1 MEVETSMR
9 FNSAKRVLRWVAGAS
24 SALTLAMAVL
34 LLAGC
39 SSDGTPT
46 PPTPT
51 ADVGDTPSPAAT
63 QTPSGTATEEPTV
76 SPGATFIPSSGS
88 TPSPES
94 TRTGTPGSTTGP
106 GPIPTNTPGST
117 STPAGRE
124 TIPEAPDRDLYDL
137 ARALLLKSTEPIPRV
152 VNPLPVSLEVGRED
166 TFLLTDLNDF
176 DSYTSVATLRLVTP
190 HAYWYVEEG
199 LDVGQDDLEDAA
211 QLFEERI
218 YPRVTAAFGTE
229 WTPGV
234 DNDSHMTILN
244 ARIKGVSGYFS
255 SADEYPSEV
264 HGLSNEREM
273 FYLNVGGGAG
283 ALRVGSRGTYPS
295 VLAHELQHA
304 IHWNGDP
311 TEETWVNEG
320 LAELAASAAGYR
332 PANQDVFLNSPTVSV
347 VNWPDQ
353 ATPYYGAAFLF
364 FDYLMAHYG
373 DITDVAALVAEP
385 ADGIQGIDA
394 YLVSRGHTIDFLDVF
409 TDWSIANYVDDPGGG
424 PYSYP
429 DRDVKARVGHRIG
442 EPGTVN
448 SAIPQYAAEY
458 TAIDIIR
465 GDVRLSF
472 QGRTENALLPVA
484 LEGEGCWWGNRGDSI
499 SSTLTRPLDL
509 SGLSQ
514 ATLRFRTWFELE
526 EDWDYGYV
534 EVSIDGGVTWDVLPG
549 THSSLGNPVGNS
561 FGPGYTGASYRW
573 LQEEIDLS
581 SYARREVLLRFHNV
595 TDQALN
601 ETGICLHDV
610 SVPEVGLL
618 NVGDDGGWQADGFI
632 WIDNSVPQDYVVH
645 VIEVGDE
652 TRVRRMPLGQDNA
665 GELIVQGLEKLDELV
680 VVVAA
685 VAQKTLQ
692 EARYTLT
699 VDAAS

>member
-1 MEVETSMR
+1 M
-9 FNSAKRVLRWVAGAS
+9 
-24 SALTLAMAVL
+24 
-34 LLAGC
+34 
-39 SSDGTPT
+39 
-46 PPTPT
+46 
-51 ADVGDTPSPAAT
+51 
-63 QTPSGTATEEPTV
+63 
-76 SPGATFIPSSGS
+76 
-88 TPSPES
+88 
-94 TRTGTPGSTTGP
+94 
-106 GPIPTNTPGST
+106 
-117 STPAGRE
+117 
-124 TIPEAPDRDLYDL
+124 
-137 ARALLLKSTEPIPRV
+137 
-152 VNPLPVSLEVGRED
+152 
-166 TFLLTDLNDF
+166 
-176 DSYTSVATLRLVTP
+176 
-190 HAYWYVEEG
+190 
-199 LDVGQDDLEDAA
+199 
-211 QLFEERI
+211 
-218 YPRVTAAFGTE
+218 
-229 WTPGV
+229 
-234 DNDSHMTILN
+234 
-244 ARIKGVSGYFS
+244 
-255 SADEYPSEV
+255 
-264 HGLSNEREM
+264 
-273 FYLNVGGGAG
+273 
-283 ALRVGSRGTYPS
+283 
-295 VLAHELQHA
+295 
-304 IHWNGDP
+304 
-311 TEETWVNEG
+311 
-320 LAELAASAAGYR
+320 
-332 PANQDVFLNSPTVSV
+332 
-347 VNWPDQ
+347 
-353 ATPYYGAAFLF
+353 
-364 FDYLMAHYG
+364 
-373 DITDVAALVAEP
+373 
-385 ADGIQGIDA
+385 
-394 YLVSRGHTIDFLDVF
+394 
-409 TDWSIANYVDDPGGG
+409 
-424 PYSYP
+424 
-429 DRDVKARVGHRIG
+429 
-442 EPGTVN
+442 N

-472 QGRTENALLPVA
+472 QGQTENALLPVA

-561 FGPGYTGASYRW
+561 FGPGYTGASDRW

-618 NVGDDGGWQADGFI
+618 SVGDDGGWQADGFI

-652 TRVRRMPLGQDNA
+652 TWVRRMPLGQDNA